1 MATSAPEI
9 GKLRPSCLLVSFP
22 VSIHTVE
29 SSEWYSDILHRIRS
43 SLDHLPYA
51 RGRVIVEGSLLVAL
65 DVDRHLLPPSVPVER
80 LAPTAAAEEGEAA
93 NAATLER
100 PHAVGDAAV
109 GFLEVELKVRDA

>member
-1 MATSAPEI
+1 M
-9 GKLRPSCLLVSFP
+9 
-22 VSIHTVE
+22 

-109 GFLEVELKVRDA
+109 GFLEVDLKVRDA